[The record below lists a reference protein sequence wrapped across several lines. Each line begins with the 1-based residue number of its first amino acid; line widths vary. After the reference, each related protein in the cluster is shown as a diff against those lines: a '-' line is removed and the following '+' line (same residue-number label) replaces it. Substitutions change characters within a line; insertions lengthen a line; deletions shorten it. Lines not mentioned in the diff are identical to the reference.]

1 MSMSADTRDLDALLK
16 GLTPASRKKLAK
28 QLGSVLRVDSAKS
41 IRQNIDADGKK
52 MTPRKRSSKR
62 KGSKRHGK
70 MYQKLGKTR
79 AMRINANSKEV
90 TIEFNAKKVPKTHHF
105 GLKKKVG
112 KNAFA
117 KYPKRTLLG
126 FNEKRISL
134 VKKRVLDHFTV

>member
-16 GLTPASRKKLAK
+16 GLTPGSRKKLAK
-28 QLGSVLRVDSAKS
+28 QLGMALRVDTAKS

-52 MTPRKRSSKR
+52 MTPRKHKR
-62 KGSKRHGK
+62 KGKKGK
-70 MYQKLGKTR
+70 MFQKLGR
-79 AMRINANSKEV
+79 ARSMRINANSNEV
-90 TIEFNAKKVPKTHHF
+90 SIEFNAKKIPKTHHF

-117 KYPKRTLLG
+117 KYPERTLLG
-126 FNEKRISL
+126 FNDKRISL